1 MSKFKDPGLL
11 IATVIYKGNAIL
23 TYTKES
29 IRDETLYRA
38 EVITLTNRIEG
49 EWTANPK
56 EAEFAAEELINSWN

>member
-23 TYTKES
+23 TYTKNS
-29 IRDETLYRA
+29 IRDETLYRT
-38 EVITLTNRIEG
+38 EVVAPSNRIEG
-49 EWTANPK
+49 DWTANPK